1 MTWSMLPPGAA
12 LPDASAATVCA
23 MVVTGDVYNINDSGA
38 SKGIDPAE
46 KPLGRRATSWRYD
59 EFIKHALVPEK
70 CANVLLRMP
79 PIFISSM
86 PEFVA
91 FTLSGLIYG
100 SAR

>member
-1 MTWSMLPPGAA
+1 MTWSMLPPEAA
-12 LPDASAATVCA
+12 LPVASAATVCA
-23 MVVTGDVYNINDSGA
+23 MVVTGNVYNINDSGA

-46 KPLGRRATSWRYD
+46 KPLGWRATSSRYD

-86 PEFVA
+86 PEFVPSNLA
-91 FTLSGLIYG
+91 V
-100 SAR
+100 